1 MKNLPDLIHRL
12 LFLLKK

>member
-12 LFLLKK
+12 LFLLKT